1 MENTNPGNIDHNYL
15 ADLID
20 DFTPAELVSLL
31 NWLAVSGYKASR
43 ANISYFRSEF
53 LDKWAY
59 TRVSFVFEW

>member
-1 MENTNPGNIDHNYL
+1 MEHNNPGGIDHNYL

-31 NWLAVSGYKASR
+31 NWLAIMGYKASR

-59 TRVSFVFEW
+59 TGVGFLT